1 MPIIPFIIASA
12 NNLKVDNYI
21 AGSSGL
27 ISLFFLFILGFSKSF
42 VTAAKW
48 YYSAFETIMIGA
60 ISAGIAFGIG
70 FAFNGNSGWWLE
82 IFLDSID
89 DNW

>member
-1 MPIIPFIIASA
+1 MPLIPFIVASV
-12 NNLKVDNYI
+12 NNLDVTTTI

-48 YYSAFETIMIGA
+48 WYSSIETIIIGA

-70 FAFNGNSGWWLE
+70 FAFNVQT
-82 IFLDSID
+82 
-89 DNW
+89 